1 MRDIKF
7 TTQPLKGAL
16 SKSSDDC
23 RCVIIHNE
31 LVNDDSIAKDM
42 AETLGIDETNAQMH
56 ISLVVKYILEALGE
70 GKKLN
75 FGAFSLGIAMS
86 GMVRGAKGA
95 FEEKRN
101 KLSVFIR
108 GGRKLEKVLST
119 LHPVN
124 ASDVL
129 KPHIKR
135 IACTYTKKEGMVT
148 LGKKT
153 VMTGINIKVDELAP
167 DEGVWLETKAGK
179 RILRGKIISTAPTV
193 LECRFDGELEEGEYY
208 ISLRT
213 RCGDNSLPAP
223 SADRRLVKVFA

>member
-1 MRDIKF
+1 MKDIKF

-56 ISLVVKYILEALGE
+56 ISLVVKYIL
-70 GKKLN
+70 
-75 FGAFSLGIAMS
+75 
-86 GMVRGAKGA
+86 
-95 FEEKRN
+95 
-101 KLSVFIR
+101 
-108 GGRKLEKVLST
+108 
-119 LHPVN
+119 
-124 ASDVL
+124 
-129 KPHIKR
+129 
-135 IACTYTKKEGMVT
+135 
-148 LGKKT
+148 
-153 VMTGINIKVDELAP
+153 
-167 DEGVWLETKAGK
+167 
-179 RILRGKIISTAPTV
+179 
-193 LECRFDGELEEGEYY
+193 GEYY